1 VIDVVAGIVTQP
13 NSTLRCR
20 NLHLWDVTTA
30 EARNIQ
36 DRLRGMVV
44 ETWDGRQ
51 VRTVAG
57 ADVGF
62 PDKSTALAAVV
73 VLTFPGLEVVETRV
87 ARTRCT
93 FPYVPGLLAFR
104 EIPGLLA
111 ALKMLETGFDL
122 LMCDAQGLA
131 HPRGMGLATHVG
143 ILLDRPVV
151 GCAKSLLCGR
161 FGRVAVK
168 RGSLSRIKDDTG
180 IAIGAAL
187 RTRDGVQPVYVSVG
201 NRVDLATAIDLV
213 LACSVKYR
221 IPVPLRLAHRLSVG
235 QEVAIG
241 TRAARE

>member
-1 VIDVVAGIVTQP
+1 VDA
-13 NSTLRCR
+13 TLKCR
-20 NLHLWDVTTA
+20 NLHRWDVTTA
-30 EARNIQ
+30 EAREIQ
-36 DRLRGMVV
+36 ERLRGMVV
-44 ETWDGRQ
+44 ETWDHRQ

-62 PDKSTALAAVV
+62 PDRRTALAAVV
-73 VLTFPGLEVVETRV
+73 VLTFPGLEVVETRL
-87 ARTRCT
+87 ARRRCA

-111 ALKMLETGFDL
+111 ALKMVKTDFDL